1 MWDSVRKEYVKH
13 FAERVRNYL
22 NEPSYYPVYKTF
34 KIEDQRA
41 LAKYLETKIE
51 RKPDGT
57 PEWTQPTLTQPI
69 LRDLKLEE
77 EVLKGGLNI
86 PTSMT
91 TLKWRSKERDNQ
103 HPPHK
108 YQVANSR
115 KPFPDLLTNF

>member
-1 MWDSVRKEYVKH
+1 M
-13 FAERVRNYL
+13 RNYL

-34 KIEDQRA
+34 KIEDQSE
-41 LAKYLETKIE
+41 LAEYLETKIE

-69 LRDLKLEE
+69 LRDLELEQ

-91 TLKWRSKERDNQ
+91 TLKWGSKERDNQ
-103 HPPHK
+103 HLPQK
-108 YQVANSR
+108 N
-115 KPFPDLLTNF
+115 